1 MTFEDTRNYLENE
14 PFPLKED
21 NTFLSKV
28 HLCIDIVDYALQE
41 DSQVEINF
49 REREII
55 HNLINLLKRYS
66 LDCPAVM
73 SEGLTTYIG
82 ALLNLIKN
90 VGMILNDEDILLDI
104 EILENSF
111 NVRTAL
117 VAYAKYLKASYR
129 YLRKGYS
136 DVDGSAAAI
145 ASNTYYESLVKFMD
159 SLEGHD
165 EHYTLNR

>member
-1 MTFEDTRNYLENE
+1 
-14 PFPLKED
+14 
-21 NTFLSKV
+21 
-28 HLCIDIVDYALQE
+28 
-41 DSQVEINF
+41 
-49 REREII
+49 
-55 HNLINLLKRYS
+55 
-66 LDCPAVM
+66 M

-90 VGMILNDEDILLDI
+90 VGIILNDEDILLDI